1 MDTTSL
7 VYFSTLLGCM
17 ISLITLAKFL
27 FYTKSEMDAKC
38 AEFKTESDQRDESLL
53 ANVNKVHT
61 EIKDDLIEQKEY
73 IHRHLLEAERNS
85 SHITQEFTN
94 LLNAVKDELRADSI
108 NRYND
113 LLKLVNSKVS
123 LSDFDRLENK
133 FDKVTETI
141 TELKTIVQFQMDG
154 QKKNNN

>member
-38 AEFKTESDQRDESLL
+38 AEFQKESDKRDESLL
-53 ANVNKVHT
+53 ANVNKVHS
-61 EIKDDLIEQKEY
+61 EIKDDLSEQKEY
-73 IHRHLLEAERNS
+73 IHRHLLDAERNS

-141 TELKTIVQFQMDG
+141 TELKTIVQFQLEDKN
-154 QKKNNN
+154 KKQQ